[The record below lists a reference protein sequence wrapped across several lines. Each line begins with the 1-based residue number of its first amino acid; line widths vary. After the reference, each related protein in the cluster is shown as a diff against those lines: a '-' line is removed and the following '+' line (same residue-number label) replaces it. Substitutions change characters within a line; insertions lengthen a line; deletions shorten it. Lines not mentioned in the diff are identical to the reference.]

1 MFATPSNSAK
11 PSTQVSPLRSWPV
24 FTGSPTQEQAGKP
37 AAHNHAPEPIEP
49 IKPPHVDGAQLQL
62 LRAGDNATWA
72 EFVAAWSP
80 RLFSY
85 LRYSLPT
92 REDAE
97 DVLSETMVVSVD
109 AIKNFDGKSQLSTWL
124 YAIARRKVADYWR
137 KAGRDTEELSD
148 LFQSAPTGFSLE
160 FREALASMPENTRQA
175 LLLRYR
181 EGFSV
186 SEVAQILGRSYKAT
200 ESLLSRARALSAQQL
215 KLEK

>member
-1 MFATPSNSAK
+1 MFATPPNPAQ
-11 PSTQVSPLRSWPV
+11 PNNPANTLRSWPV
-24 FTGSPTQEQAGKP
+24 FTGSLSDEPV
-37 AAHNHAPEPIEP
+37 AHDPAPEIVA
-49 IKPPHVDGAQLQL
+49 KPQVDAAQVQL

-72 EFVAAWSP
+72 DFVTNWSP
-80 RLFSY
+80 RLFAY

-97 DVLSETMVVSVD
+97 DVLSETMVASVE
-109 AIKNFDGKSQLSTWL
+109 AVKNFDGKSQLSTWL

-137 KAGRDTEELSD
+137 KAGRVTEELSD
-148 LFQSAPTGFSLE
+148 LFQSAPTGFSME
-160 FREALASMPENTRQA
+160 FREALASLPENTRQA

-186 SEVAQILGRSYKAT
+186 GEVAQILGRSYKAT
-200 ESLLSRARALSAQQL
+200 ESLLSRARSLLAQQL

>member
-1 MFATPSNSAK
+1 M
-11 PSTQVSPLRSWPV
+11 
-24 FTGSPTQEQAGKP
+24 
-37 AAHNHAPEPIEP
+37 
-49 IKPPHVDGAQLQL
+49 
-62 LRAGDNATWA
+62 TWA
-72 EFVAAWSP
+72 EFVTAWSP
-80 RLFSY
+80 RLFAY

-97 DVLSETMVVSVD
+97 DVLSETMVASVE

-137 KAGRDTEELSD
+137 KAGRNTEELSD
-148 LFQSAPTGFSLE
+148 LFQAAPTGFSLE
-160 FREALASMPENTRQA
+160 FREAMSSLPENTRQA

-200 ESLLSRARALSAQQL
+200 ESLLSRARALLAQQL

>member
-1 MFATPSNSAK
+1 M
-11 PSTQVSPLRSWPV
+11 
-24 FTGSPTQEQAGKP
+24 
-37 AAHNHAPEPIEP
+37 
-49 IKPPHVDGAQLQL
+49 
-62 LRAGDNATWA
+62 
-72 EFVAAWSP
+72 WSP
-80 RLFSY
+80 RLFAY

-97 DVLSETMVVSVD
+97 DVLSETMVASVE

-148 LFQSAPTGFSLE
+148 LFQSAPNGFSLE
-160 FREALASMPENTRQA
+160 FREALASLPENTRQA

-186 SEVAQILGRSYKAT
+186 GEVAQILGRSYKAT
-200 ESLLSRARALSAQQL
+200 ESLLSRARALLAQQL
-215 KLEK
+215 KPEK